1 MVSLPVYVTP
11 QFTFA
16 EGTGKFNIKL
26 GPKQTMGK
34 TVSSSDMFLS
44 HDGVLC
50 LILDPHS
57 PIPG

>member
-16 EGTGKFNIKL
+16 EGTGKFNVKL

-34 TVSSSDMFLS
+34 TVSAAPLS
-44 HDGVLC
+44 LRA
-50 LILDPHS
+50 LD
-57 PIPG
+57 